1 MTSVPLAGHQALRP
15 PFGYYGAKA
24 RLACRITDLLPPHR
38 VYAETHA
45 GSAAVLFAKRP
56 SSVEVIND
64 IDGEV
69 THFFTVLRTDPVR
82 LARACQLTPY
92 SRAEYEA
99 CASRPTDLDPVERA
113 RRWWVRCNQSFN
125 KAGAAGRA
133 GWAASA
139 ARGSN
144 PAPDHAARADE
155 LYAAAERLRTVLVE
169 NLPAARIIAKY
180 GLPDAVLYVDPP
192 YLETTRTGRDRSRGQ
207 DYSHDTASDD
217 EHRELAKALHATRA
231 TVLLSGY
238 ASPLY
243 EELYDGWHRLD
254 VHISRP
260 SANHADRNRHAVEV
274 IWSNRPIGAM
284 SDLFTDP
291 KRDETPEPPGVCDET
306 SRCAECGAPLE
317 RAATGR
323 PRDYCSR
330 SCQARA
336 YRARKELGQTA

>member
-1 MTSVPLAGHQALRP
+1 MNRLCGGMRP

-24 RLACRITDLLPPHR
+24 RLARRIVDFLGPHR

-45 GSAAVLFAKRP
+45 GSAAVLFAKPP
-56 SSVEVIND
+56 SPVEVIND

-69 THFFTVLRTDPVR
+69 THFFTVLRTDGAR
-82 LARACQLTPY
+82 LARACRMTPY

-99 CASRPTDLDPVERA
+99 CANRPTDLDPVERA

-155 LYAAAERLRTVLVE
+155 LAAAAERLRTVLIE
-169 NLPAARIIAKY
+169 NLSATSIIAKY

-192 YLETTRTGRDRSRGQ
+192 YLETTRSGRDRSRGL
-207 DYSHDTASDD
+207 DYAHDTASAD
-217 EHRELAKALHATRA
+217 EHRELAEALRVTRA

-243 EELYDGWHRLD
+243 DELYDGWHRLD
-254 VHISRP
+254 VNVTRP
-260 SANHADRNRHAVEV
+260 SANHADRDRHAIEV
-274 IWSNRPIGAM
+274 IWSNRPLRGM
-284 SDLFTDP
+284 DSLFA
-291 KRDETPEPPGVCDET
+291 EPACDEMPGLPIT
-306 SRCAECGAPLE
+306 PGFLP
-317 RAATGR
+317 AAR
-323 PRDYCSR
+323 
-330 SCQARA
+330 
-336 YRARKELGQTA
+336 ELGRGDLA